1 MQKHVLPDSLREGL
15 AVVFV
20 GTAPGYRSA
29 AERAYYAHPGNRF
42 WRTLAK
48 LGLIP
53 KEFEVGRYRTLLSLG
68 IGFTDVCKTQQGCD
82 HAISAYDPR
91 GLSRKIARYRPR
103 IVAFTSKKAAS
114 VWYAVSTKEVNT
126 AKQP

>member
-20 GTAPGYRSA
+20 GTAPGHRSA

-42 WRTLAK
+42 WRTLAM
-48 LGLIP
+48 LGLTP
-53 KEFEVGRYRTLLSLG
+53 KEFEAARYRALLSLG
-68 IGFTDVCKTQQGCD
+68 VGFTDVCKTQQGSD

-91 GLSRKIARYRPR
+91 GLSRKIALPAR
-103 IVAFTSKKAAS
+103 IVAFT
-114 VWYAVSTKEVNT
+114 KESRQCLVRVFHEELEYGE
-126 AKQP
+126 QPRR